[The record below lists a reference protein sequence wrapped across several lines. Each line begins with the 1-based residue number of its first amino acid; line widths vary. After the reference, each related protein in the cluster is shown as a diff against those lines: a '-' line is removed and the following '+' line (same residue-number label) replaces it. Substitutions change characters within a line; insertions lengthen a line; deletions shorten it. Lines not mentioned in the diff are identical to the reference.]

1 MGSGTGA
8 RGQYLRLMP
17 SAEVPLGKL
26 TARTNELLY
35 SGQRI
40 GPWMNQMIALVMLVG
55 ADGVVPRWLGVLWW
69 SFGLGWHLLRRHWSV
84 AYFRAHPADRE
95 RDAAYWERLVV
106 RAMWGSGLWFSI
118 GVATIIT
125 LAPSEQRLFTSLTVS
140 GLVGAATAT
149 VAVTKRAFLTY
160 LSPLFMGNFFPYVW
174 IVAHGGS
181 RIDWLVLAS
190 VPAFIWGTWR
200 VSALSVARIRDNL
213 LFSLRQDALL
223 VDLAETRDAAIAS
236 ARARS
241 EFLAVMSHEIR
252 TPLNGVIGMNGLLL
266 DTTLDTEQRE
276 YTQAIQQSAETL
288 RGLIDD
294 ILDSSKIDA
303 GRIELEA
310 VPFALGEELS
320 GLVRLMAYKAAER
333 GVTVTLELSPV
344 LPPFVR
350 GDWARI
356 RQVLLNLLGNAIKFT
371 ERGTV
376 QCTVEPSQGRV
387 RFEVKDTGLGMTPE
401 QLSRLFH
408 PFTQGDASTTR
419 RFGGTGL
426 GLSISQRLVQL
437 MGDTIEVQST
447 AGLGSTFWFCLALPA
462 AEKPA
467 QRGHDE
473 AAPKAP
479 PQRILV
485 VEDDQV
491 SRRLAQRLL
500 EREGHS
506 VAVARNG
513 LEALTRLGEERFDVV
528 LMDLQMPEMDGLE
541 ATRRVR
547 AQAGLNARTPI
558 VALTANAST
567 EDRQACEAAGFSDY
581 LTKPIAPH
589 LLSQMLAHWATW
601 KPGAKVG

>member
-1 MGSGTGA
+1 M
-8 RGQYLRLMP
+8 
-17 SAEVPLGKL
+17 
-26 TARTNELLY
+26 
-35 SGQRI
+35 
-40 GPWMNQMIALVMLVG
+40 
-55 ADGVVPRWLGVLWW
+55 
-69 SFGLGWHLLRRHWSV
+69 
-84 AYFRAHPADRE
+84 
-95 RDAAYWERLVV
+95 
-106 RAMWGSGLWFSI
+106 
-118 GVATIIT
+118 
-125 LAPSEQRLFTSLTVS
+125 
-140 GLVGAATAT
+140 GAATAT